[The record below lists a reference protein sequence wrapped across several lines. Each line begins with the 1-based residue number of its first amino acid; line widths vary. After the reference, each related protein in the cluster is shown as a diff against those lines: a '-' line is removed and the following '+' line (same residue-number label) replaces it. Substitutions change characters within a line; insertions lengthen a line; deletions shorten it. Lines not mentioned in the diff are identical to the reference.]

1 MDIVDFVKKSLTVRL
16 AVVSAALSI
25 FAFGCNG
32 SSESVDRTVESA
44 STSTVTSTSL
54 FQIKTTSPTTT
65 TASDKPIES
74 SDSSEEMKPENSE
87 VSIEEN
93 DLSGNVAS
101 TSGLIP
107 TLSVSGY
114 VYFAAGYKP
123 FNPDDDVV
131 VNAEFDEI
139 FLTGRK
145 NFTDPPDNS
154 KYNLIFQGK
163 EDNVIKKVPINVW
176 CGYSD
181 HFDDGEGQ
189 ALETLMQSMFPTRC
203 SFLSAV
209 SNPPEY
215 NSLAIQVDDN
225 GNSAGESVANDS
237 NLFGKIDKS
246 KNTPTVSVL
255 TPKAA
260 QVLSDKIVEI
270 SWTGYDMDDDNLVYR
285 VLFSGDGG
293 KNYNIVDLETE
304 DTSLSFEKRSF
315 FHDTDQGR
323 LMISVSDG
331 TQSTYVESEI
341 FSVTN
346 TGSVNILQLED
357 GASYGRGHFF
367 TLVAAVTGYEYGEE
381 LNFVWH
387 SSLSGLLG
395 SVTGKPSVG
404 QLIADLEWGEQTI
417 TVIVSDD
424 SGNSASDSVTINV
437 VSDIE

>member
-1 MDIVDFVKKSLTVRL
+1 MDIMDFVKKSLTVRL

-32 SSESVDRTVESA
+32 SDESVDGTDESA
-44 STSTVTSTSL
+44 STSTVASTSL
-54 FQIKTTSPTTT
+54 LQIKTTLPPST
-65 TASDKPIES
+65 TASDKPIED
-74 SDSSEEMKPENSE
+74 SDSTEEMKSE
-87 VSIEEN
+87 DSEMSTEEN
-93 DLSGNVAS
+93 DFSETVAS
-101 TSGLIP
+101 PSGLIT

-114 VYFAAGYKP
+114 IYFAAGYKP
-123 FNPDDDVV
+123 FNPDNVV
-131 VNAEFDEI
+131 VNVEFDQI
-139 FLTGRK
+139 FLRGGH
-145 NFTDPPDNS
+145 NFPAPPDNS
-154 KYNLIFQGK
+154 KYYLIFQGK
-163 EDNVIKKVPINVW
+163 ENNVIKKIPINVW
-176 CGYSD
+176 CGHSD
-181 HFDDGEGQ
+181 YFDDGEGQ

-203 SFLSAV
+203 SFLSFI

-215 NSLAIQVDDN
+215 NSLAVQVDDDE
-225 GNSAGESVANDS
+225 NSASESIANDS
-237 NLFGKIDKS
+237 NVFGKIDKS
-246 KNTPTVSVL
+246 KNAPTVSML
-255 TPKAA
+255 TPRAG
-260 QVLSDKIVEI
+260 QILSDKIVEI
-270 SWTGYDMDDDNLVYR
+270 SWSGYDMDDDNLVYR

-341 FSVTN
+341 FNVTN
-346 TGSVNILQLED
+346 TASVNILQLED

-404 QLIADLEWGEQTI
+404 ELIADLEWGEQTI
-417 TVIVSDD
+417 TVTVSDD

>member
-1 MDIVDFVKKSLTVRL
+1 MDFVKKSLTFRL
-16 AVVSAALSI
+16 AVVSATLSI

-44 STSTVTSTSL
+44 STSTVASTSL
-54 FQIKTTSPTTT
+54 LQIKTTLPTAT

-74 SDSSEEMKPENSE
+74 SDSTEEMKSE
-87 VSIEEN
+87 DSEISTEEN

-101 TSGLIP
+101 ASGLIP
-107 TLSVSGY
+107 TLSVGGY

-123 FNPDDDVV
+123 FNPDNIVI
-131 VNAEFDEI
+131 NAEFNQI

-145 NFTDPPDNS
+145 NFPDPPDNS
-154 KYNLIFQGK
+154 KYNLIFEDK
-163 EDNVIKKVPINVW
+163 ENNVIKKMPTSVR
-176 CGYSD
+176 CGHSD
-181 HFDDGEGQ
+181 YFDDGEGQ

-203 SFLSAV
+203 FFRSYIP
-209 SNPPEY
+209 NPPEY
-215 NSLAIQVDDN
+215 TSLALQVDVN
-225 GNSAGESVANDS
+225 GNSASDSIAND
-237 NLFGKIDKS
+237 NNVFGKIDKS
-246 KNTPTVSVL
+246 KNTPTVSML
-255 TPKAA
+255 TPRAG

-304 DTSLSFEKRSF
+304 DTFLSFEKRSF

-341 FSVTN
+341 FNVTN
-346 TGSVNILQLED
+346 TAYIKILEPED
-357 GASYGRGHFF
+357 GASYGRARYFQLSAF
-367 TLVAAVTGYEYGEE
+367 VDGYEYRED

-395 SVTGKPSVG
+395 SVTGNGSWSDFVT
-404 QLIADLEWGEQTI
+404 DLERGEQTI
-417 TVIVSDD
+417 TVTVSDE
-424 SGNSASDSVTINV
+424 SGNSASDSVTINF
-437 VSDIE
+437 VSDFE

>member
-1 MDIVDFVKKSLTVRL
+1 MDFVKKSLTVRL

-54 FQIKTTSPTTT
+54 LQIVTTLPTTT

-74 SDSSEEMKPENSE
+74 SDRAEEMKSE
-87 VSIEEN
+87 DSEMSTEEN
-93 DLSGNVAS
+93 DFTETVAS

-114 VYFAAGYKP
+114 VYFAAGFKP
-123 FNPDDDVV
+123 FDPDDVV
-131 VNAEFDEI
+131 INAEFDEI
-139 FLTGRK
+139 FLRRGH
-145 NFTDPPDNS
+145 NFPDPPENS
-154 KYNLIFQGK
+154 KYNLIFENK
-163 EDNVIKKVPINVW
+163 ENNVIKKIPINVW
-176 CGYSD
+176 CGHSD
-181 HFDDGEGQ
+181 YFDDGEGQ

-203 SFLSAV
+203 SFLSFI

-225 GNSAGESVANDS
+225 GNSASENIANDNS
-237 NLFGKIDKS
+237 VFGRIEKS
-246 KNTPTVSVL
+246 KNAPTVSVL
-255 TPKAA
+255 TPKAG

-270 SWTGYDMDDDNLVYR
+270 SWNGYDIDNDNLVYR

-293 KNYNIVDLETE
+293 KNYNIVKLETE
-304 DTSLSFEKRSF
+304 NTLLSFEKRSF
-315 FHDTDQGR
+315 LHDTDQGR

-346 TGSVNILQLED
+346 TAYIRILEPED
-357 GASYGRGHFF
+357 GASYGRARYFQLSAF
-367 TLVAAVTGYEYGEE
+367 VSGYEYGEE

-395 SVTGKPSVG
+395 RVTGKPSVG
-404 QLIADLEWGEQTI
+404 ELITDLEWGEQTI
-417 TVIVSDD
+417 TVTVSDD

-437 VSDIE
+437 VSDFE

>member
-1 MDIVDFVKKSLTVRL
+1 MDIMDFVKKSLTVRL
-16 AVVSAALSI
+16 AVVSAALPI

-32 SSESVDRTVESA
+32 SDESVDGTDESA
-44 STSTVTSTSL
+44 STSTVASTSL
-54 FQIKTTSPTTT
+54 LQIKTILPTTT

-74 SDSSEEMKPENSE
+74 SDSTEKMKLEDSE

-93 DLSGNVAS
+93 DFTENVAS

-123 FNPDDDVV
+123 FNPDNVV
-131 VNAEFDEI
+131 INAEFNQI
-139 FLTGRK
+139 FLTGRE
-145 NFTDPPDNS
+145 NFSDPPDNS
-154 KYNLIFQGK
+154 KYNLIFEDK
-163 EDNVIKKVPINVW
+163 ENNVIKKMPTSVR
-176 CGYSD
+176 CGHSD
-181 HFDDGEGQ
+181 YFDDGEGQ

-203 SFLSAV
+203 FFQSYIP
-209 SNPPEY
+209 NPPEY
-215 NSLAIQVDDN
+215 TSLALQVDDN
-225 GNSAGESVANDS
+225 GNSASESIAND
-237 NLFGKIDKS
+237 NNVFGRIDKS
-246 KNTPTVSVL
+246 KNAPTVSVL
-255 TPKAA
+255 TPKAG
-260 QVLSDKIVEI
+260 QILSDKIVEI

-304 DTSLSFEKRSF
+304 NIFLSFEKTFF

-346 TGSVNILQLED
+346 TASVNILQLED

-395 SVTGKPSVG
+395 SVTGQPSVG
-404 QLIADLEWGEQTI
+404 ELIADLEWGEQTI
-417 TVIVSDD
+417 TVTVSDD